1 MSAPR
6 TVVVLA
12 AGEGKRMRSALP
24 KVLHPLLGR
33 TLLGHVLH
41 TMEPLGAQRH
51 IVVVGHGAD
60 QVTAYLAQAAPK
72 AEPVLQAEQRGTGH
86 AVRTALDAVPDV
98 TGTVIVVYGDTPMLR
113 SATLTAMLDS
123 HERLGMVATVLTA
136 HVDDPSGLGRIVRDE
151 HGRIAGIVEH
161 RDATPEQLAINEVN
175 TGVYAFDA
183 AALRDA
189 IGKLTAANDQGEEYL
204 TDVLDLMMSTG
215 RPVAAHPAGDAEEG
229 LGVNDRTQL
238 AALAARLRDRINTD
252 LMRSGVSMLDPAT
265 TWIDVT
271 VGIEPDA
278 TIEPNTQLRG
288 ATSVAAGAVI
298 GPDTTLT
305 NVVVGAGA
313 RVIRTHGSDS
323 VIGAGA
329 SVGPFAY
336 LRPGTDLAKA
346 AKIGTFVETK
356 NARIGEGSKVPHLT
370 YVGDATI
377 GRDVNI
383 GAATIFVNYDGV
395 HKHHTTVEDGVFV
408 GCDTT
413 LVAPVTVRAGAYI
426 AAGSSINEE
435 VPSGSLG
442 IARARQRNIEG
453 WVERKRPGTKAAKAA
468 AAAADSAADERAAEL
483 AAASMAT
490 ADLAMDNPGGE
501 AIAVAELTER
511 DGSER

>member
-1 MSAPR
+1 MSEPR

-41 TMEPLGAQRH
+41 STGPLGAQRQ
-51 IVVVGHGAD
+51 IVVVGHGAE
-60 QVTAYLAQAAPK
+60 QVTAYLAEVAPT

-86 AVRTALDAVPDV
+86 AVRTALDAAPDV
-98 TGTVIVVYGDTPMLR
+98 TGTVIVVNGDTPMLR
-113 SATLTAMLDS
+113 SATLTAMLDT

-136 HVDDPSGLGRIVRDE
+136 HVDDASGLGRIMRDDL
-151 HGRIAGIVEH
+151 GRVAGIVEH

-189 IGKLTAANDQGEEYL
+189 LGKLTAANDQDEEYL
-204 TDVLDLMMSTG
+204 TDVLDLLVSTG
-215 RPVAAHPAGDAEEG
+215 RPVATHPVSDAEEG
-229 LGVNDRTQL
+229 LGANDRAQL
-238 AALAARLRDRINTD
+238 SALAARLRDRINTD
-252 LMRSGVSMLDPAT
+252 LMCAGVSMLDPAT

-271 VGIEPDA
+271 VRVEPDA
-278 TIEPNTQLRG
+278 TIEPNTQLHG
-288 ATSVAAGAVI
+288 ATLVATGAVV
-298 GPDTTLT
+298 GPDTTLR
-305 NVVVGAGA
+305 NVIVGRGA
-313 RVIRTHGSDS
+313 QVIRTHGSDS

-336 LRPGTDLAKA
+336 LRPGTDLADSG
-346 AKIGTFVETK
+346 KIGTFVETK
-356 NARIGEGSKVPHLT
+356 NARIGQGSKVPHLS

-383 GAATIFVNYDGV
+383 GAATIFVNYDGI

-442 IARARQRNIEG
+442 IARARQSNIEG
-453 WVERKRPGTKAAKAA
+453 WVERRRPGTKAAKAA
-468 AAAADSAADERAAEL
+468 AVADERTAEL

-490 ADLAMDNPGGE
+490 ADLAMDNAAGE
-501 AIAVAELTER
+501 AIAATELAER
-511 DGSER
+511 DGSED